1 MTAVAPG
8 AAPADRPAA
17 PYRLG
22 HQPGLDGL
30 RAIAIAFVIAAHA
43 FLPFT
48 TGGGLA
54 GVTSFF
60 VLSGYLITRLLVAE
74 EGFSGSIDLVA
85 FYARRVLRLFPALL
99 VLAAV
104 VLVVYAFQGRGL
116 QALTSIPVVLL
127 YSANWSLA
135 QGGATLTPFQ
145 HTWSLAIEEQ
155 FYILWPP
162 ILLLVLRARR
172 PSTRIAGAIA
182 LVAVVAIAWRLFI
195 YVAVAANLHEDR
207 VEFGSDTNAYSLLA
221 GCALGLLPSLPRGR
235 IAGVLGV
242 LGLAA
247 IVLSMTLRSVVDVPG
262 WGAFVALPVLAAL
275 GALGVIVGVMG
286 GGLRLLGLAPISYVG
301 RISYGLYLW
310 HWVTPR
316 MIEPL
321 PIAEGRTVIAF
332 ALAFAASVASF
343 HLVEQPALRLK
354 ARFRRVPPEPDTTT
368 PRDLVAGTAAT

>member
-1 MTAVAPG
+1 MAAVVPG
-8 AAPADRPAA
+8 AAPATGPA

-22 HQPGLDGL
+22 YRPGLDGL
-30 RAIAIAFVIAAHA
+30 RAVAIAFVVAAHA

-99 VLAAV
+99 VLVAV
-104 VLVVYAFQGRGL
+104 VLVVYTIQGRGL

-162 ILLLVLRARR
+162 ILLLLLRTRR
-172 PSTRIAGAIA
+172 PSVRVAGAIA
-182 LVAVVAIAWRLFI
+182 LAAVVVIGWRLFI
-195 YVAVAANLHEDR
+195 FLALPADLREDR
-207 VEFGSDTNAYSLLA
+207 VEFGSDTNAYGLLA
-221 GCALGLLPSLPRGR
+221 GCALGFLPSLPRGR
-235 IAGVLGV
+235 VAAVMGV
-242 LGLAA
+242 LGLVA
-247 IVLSMTLRSVVDVPG
+247 IVLSMTLRSVFEVPAV
-262 WGAFVALPVLAAL
+262 GAFVALPVLAAL
-275 GALGVIVGVMG
+275 GAVGVICGVMG
-286 GGLRLLGLAPISYVG
+286 GGLRLLGIAPIAYVG

-321 PIAEGRTVIAF
+321 PIAEGRTLIAF
-332 ALAFAASVASF
+332 ALAFAASALSF
-343 HLVEQPALRLK
+343 QFIERPALRLK
-354 ARFRRVPPEPDTTT
+354 SRFRRVPKEPDFVPPPELA
-368 PRDLVAGTAAT
+368 PRAAAT